1 MARTSTE
8 LPLHIPAGRCR
19 RTEPCCAQ
27 QCPVQARDFRQKEWL
42 CDSISVLP
50 VCSENRKARLQPGWV
65 SSAPFPPAVDLAE
78 SKQTWHTLLKCQGP
92 RSQAPQHCHRA
103 LLLSPCCGGI
113 QSPAPNAAAAHQ
125 PHGPPASGA
134 KPCNA
139 ECSCQKKRNTERLLI
154 DLSVQPQ
161 RFHRVYSPVLT
172 RAVTY
177 ICLQKESIP
186 SKLWCLLFAVQ
197 RQILR
202 D

>member
-1 MARTSTE
+1 MARTSAE

-50 VCSENRKARLQPGWV
+50 VCSENRKAWLQPGWV

-92 RSQAPQHCHRA
+92 CSQAPQHCHRA

-125 PHGPPASGA
+125 PHGPPVSGA

-139 ECSCQKKRNTERLLI
+139 ECSSEKMKHWKASNWFVSAATKVPQSLLSCSHKSSY
-154 DLSVQPQ
+154 L
-161 RFHRVYSPVLT
+161 Y
-172 RAVTY
+172 
-177 ICLQKESIP
+177 
-186 SKLWCLLFAVQ
+186 LFAEG
-197 RQILR
+197 INPI
-202 D
+202 